1 MMKRLDNKQWGS
13 LYNSDQAQTMV
24 NQINNNKLSAQ
35 TTEMMKV
42 VSENGYKS
50 VCEIGCG
57 SGQTVL
63 CLAKM
68 GVHVVALDYQEESLE
83 LIKRAA
89 TIMGDKVVQN
99 IETILADARTKL
111 PFEEKQF
118 DLIYH
123 AGLMEHFSEIERIE
137 MLSQWKDYCHNMIS
151 MVPNGASVAYR
162 YGKNKMINENRWPY
176 GQENIIYTQI
186 LEFIKAGLDVDTEYT
201 IGLPNSLNF
210 LDDKNYLKKAMK
222 KLWAENIME
231 DDCHQGYLLLTSG
244 RRRD

>member
-1 MMKRLDNKQWGS
+1 MKRLDNKQWGS
-13 LYNSDQAQTMV
+13 LYDSGQAQAMV
-24 NQINNNKLSAQ
+24 AQIDNNKLSAQ
-35 TTEMMKV
+35 TMEMIKV
-42 VSENGYKS
+42 VSECGYKS

-63 CLAKM
+63 CLARM
-68 GVHVVALDYQEESLE
+68 GVHVVALDYQMESLE
-83 LIKRAA
+83 LIKKAA
-89 TIMGDKVVQN
+89 TIMGDKVVGN
-99 IETILADARTKL
+99 IETILADARSNL
-111 PFEEKQF
+111 PFEENQF

-123 AGLMEHFSEIERIE
+123 AGLLEHFSEIERIE
-137 MLSQWKDYCHNMIS
+137 MLSQWKNYCQHMIS

-186 LEFIKAGLDVDTEYT
+186 LEFSKAGLDVDAEYT

-210 LDDKNYLKKAMK
+210 LDDRNYLKKAMK
-222 KLWAENIME
+222 KLWGEGIME

-244 RRRD
+244 KRRG